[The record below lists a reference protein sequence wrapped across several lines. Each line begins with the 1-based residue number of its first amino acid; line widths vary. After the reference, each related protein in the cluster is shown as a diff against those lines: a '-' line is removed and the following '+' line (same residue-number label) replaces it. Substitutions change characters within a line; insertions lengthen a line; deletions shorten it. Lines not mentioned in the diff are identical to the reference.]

1 MTQCHAFD
9 SDLPRFPT
17 LKILRMVRA
26 AFVADIGIPCIPSN
40 RLKISDIV
48 EGSKKSLAAS
58 SFLEYY
64 LIIIGE

>member
-1 MTQCHAFD
+1 
-9 SDLPRFPT
+9 
-17 LKILRMVRA
+17 
-26 AFVADIGIPCIPSN
+26 
-40 RLKISDIV
+40 LKISDIV